1 MARSPS
7 CDRAGATH
15 GQVALSGAKCPASQ
29 DSRATHRGSLLSELS
44 ARGHAAAFEPRTL
57 AANLGGMCD
66 DTGGGGVS
74 LLRASL
80 CGGNV
85 RHGLACGTPPHGTP
99 TEPPDGSKD
108 GGCSSTLQSRRSK
121 AKPRA
126 RSPPKDAN
134 CPRALGHQVMPPP
147 GAEQRRLCELHQA
160 WFGPATPQQ
169 RMRPV
174 NGDDKQRVPR
184 SPAPS

>member
-15 GQVALSGAKCPASQ
+15 GQVALSGAKCPSSQ

-108 GGCSSTLQSRRSK
+108 GGCSSTRQSRRSK
-121 AKPRA
+121 AEPRGLA
-126 RSPPKDAN
+126 PPPK
-134 CPRALGHQVMPPP
+134 
-147 GAEQRRLCELHQA
+147 
-160 WFGPATPQQ
+160 
-169 RMRPV
+169 MRTAPV
-174 NGDDKQRVPR
+174 LSAIR
-184 SPAPS
+184 

>member
-1 MARSPS
+1 M
-7 CDRAGATH
+7 
-15 GQVALSGAKCPASQ
+15 ALSGACPASQ
-29 DSRATHRGSLLSELS
+29 DSRATHRGVLLSELS

-85 RHGLACGTPPHGTP
+85 RHGLACAPSPHGTP
-99 TEPPDGSKD
+99 TEPPNGSKD
-108 GGCSSTLQSRRSK
+108 GGCSSTLQRAGAATPRHPAGSR
-121 AKPRA
+121 
-126 RSPPKDAN
+126 PPLKGAN
-134 CPRALGHQVMPPP
+134 CPRAPGHQVMPPP

-174 NGDDKQRVPR
+174 NGDDK
-184 SPAPS
+184 